1 MNPVDGARAA
11 RRRRA
16 RWGGL
21 LGALIA
27 LGVMAAFT
35 LRDEGGLALFRRDAT
50 WVRILDQEK
59 LRVGL
64 DPSFPPFEA
73 LDAAGAPVG
82 YDVDLAQALAERWG
96 LRLELVA
103 MGYDSLVDALM
114 ASQVDVVISAMPY
127 DERLTRDLSISPA
140 YFEAGLR
147 LAAPAG
153 SPIQGTDALAGA
165 TVAVEWGSAGD
176 MVARRLLREANDAGA
191 EPAFAIA
198 QFETADQAM
207 QAAAGGAAD
216 AVLVDAVSLR
226 LAQGA
231 GSPLVAVGP
240 VLEANPYVI
249 LSPRRGATL
258 AAEIAA
264 ALAALRSD
272 GTLAA
277 LEDRWFGPAAQPTL
291 TPQSTP

>member
-27 LGVMAAFT
+27 LAVVAGFT

-50 WVRILDQEK
+50 WARILDQEK

-73 LDAAGAPVG
+73 LDEHGAPVG
-82 YDVDLAQALAERWG
+82 YDVDLAQALADRWG
-96 LRLELVA
+96 LRLELAA

-191 EPAFAIA
+191 EPAFTIA
-198 QFETADQAM
+198 QFETAELAM

-249 LSPRRGATL
+249 LSPRRGATF

-264 ALAALRSD
+264 ALTALRSD

-277 LEDRWFGPAAQPTL
+277 LEDRWFGPAAQPTP